1 MDSQPVVQSK
11 RKEKPQMQL
20 TVERRSFLSGEH
32 RHLGWIEIPS
42 TAPAH
47 IQARIVE
54 WRHANFNRVTKPGS
68 RVPKPAGCTR
78 TCYAERT
85 GSGAASHPC
94 GTDCLLAV
102 TTITHNQARWNRAE
116 KYSPLC
122 GRKMEVYLYD
132 ERRNSA
138 SSGA

>member
-1 MDSQPVVQSK
+1 
-11 RKEKPQMQL
+11 MQL

-68 RVPKPAGCTR
+68 RVPKPASRPVVPALATQS
-78 TCYAERT
+78 EREAVQRRIR
-85 GSGAASHPC
+85 AAQIAF
-94 GTDCLLAV
+94 L
-102 TTITHNQARWNRAE
+102 Q
-116 KYSPLC
+116 
-122 GRKMEVYLYD
+122 
-132 ERRNSA
+132 
-138 SSGA
+138 